1 MDNKAPTIN
10 QLKKQLGPEYRIR
23 TIDFERC
30 LYRDFGNGFNVE
42 ISGVNSRRK
51 DQKATLYLWY
61 GESAP
66 DCLIVKTVRDVE
78 RTVRAIGS
86 EADCLKDYSSGLVLH
101 GYNNRDAIFYMLHP
115 ELTRRNS

>member
-51 DQKATLYLWY
+51 GQSYALPL
-61 GESAP
+61 
-66 DCLIVKTVRDVE
+66 VR
-78 RTVRAIGS
+78 RIR
-86 EADCLKDYSSGLVLH
+86 SGLPH
-101 GYNNRDAIFYMLHP
+101 CENC
-115 ELTRRNS
+115 S

>member
-51 DQKATLYLWY
+51 GQNATLYLWY

-66 DCLIVKTVRDVE
+66 DCLIVKTVRDV
-78 RTVRAIGS
+78 
-86 EADCLKDYSSGLVLH
+86 
-101 GYNNRDAIFYMLHP
+101 
-115 ELTRRNS
+115 